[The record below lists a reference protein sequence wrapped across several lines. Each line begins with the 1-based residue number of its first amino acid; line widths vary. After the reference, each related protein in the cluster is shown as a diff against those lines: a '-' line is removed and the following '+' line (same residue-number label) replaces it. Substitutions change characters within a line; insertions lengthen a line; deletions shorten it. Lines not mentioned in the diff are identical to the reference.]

1 MIISRF
7 RPGQVIGLDG
17 GTTTTEIA
25 ARLPQTLE
33 ITIVTNNP
41 AVAISLADHSNA
53 SVVLAGG
60 DVDLQWMAVTG
71 TTAVDAIRDHHLDIA
86 VVGVCSFDAEA
97 GATTRSRNEVHTK
110 RAFIESAAETLIPLE
125 SSKLGTIS
133 PFRVTDP
140 TSVEIVMID
149 PDRSTNEQNQTV

>member
-1 MIISRF
+1 
-7 RPGQVIGLDG
+7 
-17 GTTTTEIA
+17 
-25 ARLPQTLE
+25 
-33 ITIVTNNP
+33 
-41 AVAISLADHSNA
+41 
-53 SVVLAGG
+53 
-60 DVDLQWMAVTG
+60 
-71 TTAVDAIRDHHLDIA
+71 